1 MLRTLKARL
10 AGFLQWH
17 VTNAVVAMQREVV
30 YQNLFDIQ
38 CRNRGIT
45 NEFYPVGAAASYGLM
60 YLLFRVFAEQNIRS
74 VVELG
79 SGQTTLLIDRI
90 KKPGTH
96 HTCYE
101 HNPEWHA
108 RFAPRLSSCDYRLR
122 PLENI
127 TIERRQVQW
136 YSDVEDHNLD
146 LLLIDGPPGSDRFS
160 RFGCVKLIRSLTAD
174 DFLII
179 MDDGDRRGEQ
189 DTVAH
194 IVAVLHD
201 SKREFRMNQVHGRTT
216 QTVIAG
222 GRFVA
227 ATYYY

>member
-1 MLRTLKARL
+1 MLQTAKARL
-10 AGFLQWH
+10 AGFLRWH
-17 VTNAVVAMQREVV
+17 VTDPVVAMQRELA

-45 NEFYPVGAAASYGLM
+45 NDFYAVGAAASYGLM
-60 YLLFRVFAEQNIRS
+60 YLLFRVLNEHEIRS
-74 VVELG
+74 VVEFG

-90 KKPGTH
+90 KRTGTH
-96 HTCYE
+96 HVCYE
-101 HNPEWHA
+101 HSPEWHA
-108 RFAPRLSSCDYRLR
+108 QFAPRLISCDYRLR
-122 PLENI
+122 ALKEA
-127 TIERRQVQW
+127 TIEARHVQW
-136 YSDVEDHNLD
+136 YSDVEARNFD
-146 LLLIDGPPGSDRFS
+146 LLLIDGPPGTDRFS
-160 RFGCVKLIRSLTAD
+160 RFGCVELIRSHISD

-179 MDDGDRRGEQ
+179 MDDGQRRGER

-194 IVAVLHD
+194 IVGLMQGAGR
-201 SKREFRMNQVHGRTT
+201 KFRMNQLQGRTT